1 MTMLPVVSVL
11 ARAGAF
17 AVVLASAAVTLPSTA
32 SAFPVAAPT
41 AAPAANLLVPVQD
54 EEQWRRRG
62 PWNDDGDFNNTDPG
76 RPPEDWRRRH
86 HRDGDGWGWNRDP
99 WGDDYPRYH
108 RRRPTVYL
116 DLDLTPQRYIQP
128 RYREVPRRANRL
140 PRAHVAWCFDR
151 YRSYDVYSNSFQ
163 PNYGPRRQCRSP
175 YW

>member
-1 MTMLPVVSVL
+1 MLPVVSVL

-32 SAFPVAAPT
+32 SALPVGEPT
-41 AAPAANLLVPVQD
+41 AKPAAELLVPVQD
-54 EEQWRRRG
+54 EEQWLRRR

-76 RPPEDWRRRH
+76 HRPEDWRRRH
-86 HRDGDGWGWNRDP
+86 RHDRDRFDWDRDR

-108 RRRPTVYL
+108 RRRPTVYF

-128 RYREVPRRANRL
+128 RYHEVPRRVHRL
-140 PRAHVAWCFDR
+140 PRAHVAWCLDR

-163 PNYGPRRQCRSP
+163 PNHGPRRQCRSP
-175 YW
+175 YY